1 MADSTP
7 YLETLDGS
15 TDRTDATIRWM
26 RFLTDRFGT
35 TGALNCLRY
44 YEDVGWIGPQV
55 RERLV
60 SYVRGMARETES
72 GQADASTALEAPVE
86 SLDGTVFDAHARSL
100 AYIAR
105 IDGENLADEALIG
118 RMANQ
123 RTDRRFDGTERPDGL
138 VGVADDA

>member
-7 YLETLDGS
+7 YLETLDPS
-15 TDRTDATIRWM
+15 ADRTDATIRWM

-44 YEDVGWIGPQV
+44 YEDVGWIGPRA

-60 SYVRGMARETES
+60 SYVRGMSREPGE
-72 GQADASTALEAPVE
+72 ADASPTLEE
-86 SLDGTVFDAHARSL
+86 SVDSLEGTVFAAHARSL

-105 IDGENLADEALIG
+105 IDGESLADEALVG

-123 RTDRRFDGTERPDGL
+123 RTDRQLDADERPDGL
-138 VGVADDA
+138 VGVVDDT